1 MSPFEPERLPGNTSD
16 LNGDPERL
24 ETTAVFQ
31 VMARMQKVRRQLL
44 PLLAVIGLVLS
55 GPTYSLAQAIA
66 GHPEDYAPADIAY
79 GAKLYGEQCVA
90 CHGTNGDGVGG
101 IDFKRGTFHTVATD
115 RDMSQVIANGVPG
128 KGMPSFKLDPTEV
141 TGIVAYIRNFN
152 TVDRSNIKLGDAA
165 RGKVLFE
172 GKGQCGTCHRVNGV
186 GPRAAPDL
194 SDVGA
199 VRSAA
204 SIQRSI
210 LDPSSQMMPIN
221 RPVHIVTKDGRTFDG
236 RRLNE
241 DTYSV
246 QIMDTNE
253 DLVSLDKADL
263 KTFTIG
269 TISPMPGY
277 KDKLSDDE
285 TADLVAYLLSLK
297 GH

>member
-1 MSPFEPERLPGNTSD
+1 M
-16 LNGDPERL
+16 
-24 ETTAVFQ
+24 
-31 VMARMQKVRRQLL
+31 RRHLL
-44 PLLAVIGLVLS
+44 PLLAVVGIALAGPSLS
-55 GPTYSLAQAIA
+55 IAQAIA
-66 GHPEDYAPADIAY
+66 DHPQDYAPADIAY

-90 CHGTNGDGVGG
+90 CHGSNGDGVGG
-101 IDFKRGTFHTVATD
+101 IDFKRGTFHTVVTD
-115 RDMSQVIANGVPG
+115 RDMSQVISNGVPG
-128 KGMPSFKLDPTEV
+128 KGMPAFKLDPTEV
-141 TGIVAYIRNFN
+141 TGIVAYIRKFN
-152 TVDRSNIKLGDAA
+152 SVDRASIKLGDAA
-165 RGKVLFE
+165 RGKALFE

-246 QIMDTNE
+246 QIMDSHEN
-253 DLVSLDKADL
+253 LVSLDKANL
-263 KTFTIG
+263 TTYVIS
-269 TISPMPGY
+269 TTSPMPAY
-277 KDKLSDDE
+277 KGKLSDDE